1 MTEGIGSLLEPG
13 PAEAGAGIKK
23 IKILLD
29 KLINISYFFC
39 RIAQYIVEVR
49 DSETQAEKMNW
60 GGSHNNEI
68 KQGGPKE
75 RIPTFI
81 PSSILPFPPGTAL
94 L

>member
-1 MTEGIGSLLEPG
+1 VLDSCLRRNDEGKKK
-13 PAEAGAGIKK
+13 KK

-29 KLINISYFFC
+29 KRINISYFFYQ
-39 RIAQYIVEVR
+39 ITQYIVEVR
-49 DSETQAEKMNW
+49 DSFKQAEKMSW
-60 GGSHNNEI
+60 GGLHNIGI

-94 L
+94 LFLS